1 MNKLI
6 SISGSILIIVAIFMF
21 IGFSDKSN
29 TINTPVNKNGSE
41 VTRLKPVAGL
51 INSKKSRYDFPPV
64 NLFALNSKAKTNKTI
79 DNFVT
84 KATFLKIDNQSLS
97 GFLKSPLENI
107 TFRIPDSKNGF
118 MELELTRVNFLSD
131 DFKLSSKNS
140 STEIKQT
147 ESYTPGLFYRGIIK
161 DDNNSVA
168 SVSIFENDVMGIISN
183 KTGNYVIGKIED
195 KDNPEYGNFI
205 FYNDGDI
212 LTPNPFKCS
221 LDGNDSKYIKPVKT
235 NHNDNSFNTD
245 AAQLPVKVYFEADYK
260 LYTDKG
266 STTQNVY
273 NYVTGF
279 YNSTVTLYANEN
291 IAFLLSEI
299 MVWTQTDP
307 YISYGTS
314 TQVLMQFGTKTKDD
328 FQGTLAHLLSTRTD
342 NLGGI
347 AWIRVLCQPYDQTD
361 NSGRFAFSNIDNTYQ
376 GYPTFSWTVMC
387 VTHEMGHNL
396 GSMHTHS
403 CWWPTSP
410 GVIGAID
417 SCYTAEGNCFFG
429 TRAAVGTIM
438 SYCHLTAPIGGINLY
453 LGFGPMPGDTIRL
466 RYGQAKCL
474 TRELNSSEQPV
485 AFVLGQNFPNPYN
498 PGTNIQFSVPKNANV
513 TLKVFDINGREIAN
527 LIGGN
532 LYTTGIYSYYFNAG
546 NYSIP
551 SGIYLYQL
559 TATDPSSGG
568 KVIFSEV
575 KKMIL
580 IK

>member
-1 MNKLI
+1 MNKFI
-6 SISGSILIIVAIFMF
+6 SISGSILIIAAVFVF
-21 IGFSDKSN
+21 IGFTDNSSTNNSTVKM
-29 TINTPVNKNGSE
+29 NKTDAAG
-41 VTRLKPVAGL
+41 LKPVAGL
-51 INSKKSRYDFPPV
+51 INSKKSNYDFPPV
-64 NLFALNSKAKTNKTI
+64 NLFSLNNNAKTKKTI
-79 DNFVT
+79 GSFVT
-84 KATFLKIDNQSLS
+84 KAAFLKIDNQKFSA
-97 GFLKSPLENI
+97 FQKSPSENI

-118 MELELTRVNFLSD
+118 MELELTRVNILTN
-131 DFKLSSKNS
+131 DFKLTSKNS
-140 STEIKQT
+140 LTAEKQT
-147 ESYTPGLFYRGIIK
+147 ENFTPGLFYRGIIK
-161 DDNNSVA
+161 GDNNSVA
-168 SVSIFENDVMGIISN
+168 SVSIFENDVMGIISD
-183 KTGNYVIGKIED
+183 KSGNYVLGKIED

-221 LDGNDSKYIKPVKT
+221 LDGNDSKYIKPVKAGQ
-235 NHNDNSFNTD
+235 NENSFNTD
-245 AAQLPVKVYFEADYK
+245 VAQLPVKVYFEADYK

-279 YNSTVTLYANEN
+279 YNSVVTLYSNES
-291 IAFLLSEI
+291 ISFLLSEVL
-299 MVWTQTDP
+299 VWTQTDP
-307 YISYGTS
+307 YISYPGS
-314 TQVLMQFGTKTKDD
+314 DDVLIAFGTKTKDN

-347 AWIRVLCQPYDQTD
+347 AWIRVLCQPYNQTD

-376 GYPTFSWTVMC
+376 GYPTFSWTVMV

-396 GSMHTHS
+396 GSMHTHA
-403 CWWPTSP
+403 CAWPIRP

-417 SCYTAEGNCFFG
+417 SCYAAEGNCFFG
-429 TRAAVGTIM
+429 TRAAVGTVM
-438 SYCHLTAPIGGINLY
+438 SYCHLTSGGINLF
-453 LGFGPMPGDTIRL
+453 LGFGPMPGDTVRL
-466 RYGQAKCL
+466 RYGQANCL

-498 PGTNIQFSVPKNANV
+498 PGTNIRFSVPKDANV
-513 TLKVFDINGREIAN
+513 TLKVFDISGREIAN

-532 LYTTGIYSYYFNAG
+532 LYITGIYSYYFNAG
-546 NYSIP
+546 NYSMP
-551 SGIYLYQL
+551 SGTYLYQL